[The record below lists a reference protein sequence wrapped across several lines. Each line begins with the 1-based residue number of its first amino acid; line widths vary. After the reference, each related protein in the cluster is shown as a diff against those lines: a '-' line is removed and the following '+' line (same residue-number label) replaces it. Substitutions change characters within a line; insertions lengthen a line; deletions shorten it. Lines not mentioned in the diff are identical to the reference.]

1 VQLVDDSGTNSKS
14 LYTDQLLS
22 LGRNA
27 GLDQVGV
34 TSAAVLHRARE
45 AIHQRIAD
53 DLHNQMQFTFRNPE
67 RSTDPTKTLP
77 SAHSVIVGAMSYAS
91 SFSDCADNSFTQV
104 PVRRDKLSARIA
116 RYVWSDYYAQLR
128 RSLGEIA
135 RQLVVDGHR
144 AVVLVDDNAIVDREV
159 AYQAGIGWFGKN
171 SNLLIAGAGSY
182 FVLGCVITSAELE
195 FTNEVVEDGCGSCR
209 RCLDNCPT
217 EAIVSPGVIDA
228 NKCLAW
234 LLQKPGVFDRNYRI
248 ALGDRIYGCDDCQEV
263 CPPTV
268 RFERKNDRSSLV
280 NTLKPAK
287 IWASVAEILTSDDA
301 SLLREFGAWYIAD
314 RNPKWLRRNALIIL
328 GNIGDASDR
337 TVVDLL
343 HKYLHHADP
352 LLRAHAVWAAARLG
366 LNHMIDETD
375 DDQLVQ
381 AELKSLPSVK

>member
-287 IWASVAEILTSDDA
+287 IWASVAEILTSDDV

>member
-1 VQLVDDSGTNSKS
+1 MQLADEPGSNSKS
-14 LYTDQLLS
+14 RYTDQLLS
-22 LGRNA
+22 LGRSA

-45 AIHQRIAD
+45 AIYQRIEQG
-53 DLHNQMQFTFRNPE
+53 LHNQMQFTFRNPE

-77 SAHSVIVGAMSYAS
+77 SAHSVIVGALSYS
-91 SFSDCADNSFTQV
+91 SSAVNTFAQTPEKEN
-104 PVRRDKLSARIA
+104 KLSARIA

-128 RSLGEIA
+128 QSLGEIA
-135 RQLVVDGHR
+135 RQLVHDGHR

-171 SNLLIAGAGSY
+171 SNLLISGAGSY
-182 FVLGCVITSAELE
+182 FVLGCVITSAEL
-195 FTNEVVEDGCGSCR
+195 TLADKPVEDGCGSCR

-217 EAIVSPGVIDA
+217 EAIVAPGVVDA

-234 LLQKPGVFDRNYRI
+234 LLQKPGVFDQNYRV

-268 RFERKNDRSSLV
+268 RFDRKTESSTPTIV
-280 NTLKPAK
+280 RTSAKP
-287 IWASVAEILTSDDA
+287 WASVAAILINDDE
-301 SLLREFGAWYIAD
+301 SLLSEFGAWYIAD

-328 GNIGDASDR
+328 GNIGDASDS
-337 TVVDLL
+337 TVVELL
-343 HKYLHHADP
+343 DKYLHHADP
-352 LLRAHAVWAAARLG
+352 VLRAHAVWAAARLG
-366 LNHMIDETD
+366 LNHLIDKTD

-381 AELKSLPSVK
+381 AELRSLPSVK

>member
-1 VQLVDDSGTNSKS
+1 MQSVDDSDPNSKS
-14 LYTDQLLS
+14 RYTDQLLS

-34 TSAAVLHRARE
+34 TSATVLHRARE
-45 AIHQRIAD
+45 AINQRISQG
-53 DLHNQMQFTFRNPE
+53 LHNQMQFTFRNPE

-77 SAHSVIVGAMSYAS
+77 SARSVIVGALSYS
-91 SFSDCADNSFTQV
+91 SSAVNTFAQTPEKENKF
-104 PVRRDKLSARIA
+104 SARIA

-128 RSLGEIA
+128 MLLGEIA
-135 RQLVVDGHR
+135 RQLVLDGHR
-144 AVVLVDDNAIVDREV
+144 AVVLADDNAIVDREV

-171 SNLLIAGAGSY
+171 SNLLISGAGSY
-182 FVLGCVITSAELE
+182 FVLGCVITTAELI
-195 FTNEVVEDGCGSCR
+195 FADKQVEDGCGSCK

-217 EAIVSPGVIDA
+217 SAIVAPGVVDA

-234 LLQKPGVFDRNYRI
+234 LLQKPGVFDREYRV

-268 RFERKNDRSSLV
+268 RYERKIESSRMEILR
-280 NTLKPAK
+280 KPAK
-287 IWASVAEILTSDDA
+287 QWASVAAILTNDDD

-328 GNIGDASDR
+328 GNIGDPSDAA
-337 TVVDLL
+337 VVGLL
-343 HKYLHHADP
+343 NKYLHHADP
-352 LLRAHAVWAAARLG
+352 VLRAHAVWAAARLG

-375 DDQLVQ
+375 EDQIVQ
-381 AELKSLPSVK
+381 AELRSLPSVK

>member
-1 VQLVDDSGTNSKS
+1 MQLVDDSGTNSKS

-287 IWASVAEILTSDDA
+287 IWASVAEILTSDDV